1 VPRACARTRHT
12 IAVVSTTLKDTGH
25 AALPLLPLL
34 VLGQGRDLASE
45 RGVECPGEL
54 PAPSEPGLVE
64 RARAAKAALG
74 DKVFVLGHHYQRDEV
89 IEFADVTGDSFKLAK
104 EAAARPDAPYIVFC
118 GVHFMAESAD
128 ILTASHQQVV
138 LPDLAAGCSMADMA
152 AIAQVED
159 AWDELAEMG
168 VADQLIPVTYMN
180 SSAGIKAFTGRQGGT
195 ICTSGNARTA
205 MKWAFDQRG
214 GVEGEGKVL
223 FLPDQHLGR
232 NTAVRQLGLSLEDCV
247 VFDPHQ
253 PAGGLTREQVQAA
266 RVILWR
272 GHCSVHGRF
281 SLEAVDAARAT
292 IPGVL
297 VIVHPECQYEV
308 VQAADAVGSTE
319 GIIATIASAPD
330 GTSWAVG
337 TELNLVRRLTKMFP
351 KQHIAFLEKNVCY
364 CSTMNRIDLPH
375 LVWALES
382 LVAGRIVNQISVD
395 PDVAKWARVAL
406 DQMLALPGE
415 TSAD

>member
-1 VPRACARTRHT
+1 
-12 IAVVSTTLKDTGH
+12 VSTTTEPAARH
-25 AALPLLPLL
+25 ASLPLL

-54 PAPSEPGLVE
+54 PAASDPGLVE

-74 DKVFVLGHHYQRDEV
+74 DTVFVLGHHYQRDEV
-89 IEFADVTGDSFKLAK
+89 VEFADVMGDSFKLAK
-104 EAAARPDAPYIVFC
+104 EAAARPDAPYIIFC

-128 ILTASHQQVV
+128 ILTADHQQVV

-152 AIAQVED
+152 AISQVED
-159 AWDELAEMG
+159 AWDDLAEMG
-168 VADQLIPVTYMN
+168 VADHTVPVTYMN
-180 SSAGIKAFTGRQGGT
+180 SSAAIKAFTGRHGGT
-195 ICTSGNARTA
+195 VCTSSNAQTA
-205 MKWAFDQRG
+205 MRWAFDQRG
-214 GVEGEGKVL
+214 GLEGEAKVL

-232 NTAVRQLGLSLEDCV
+232 NTAVRELGLSLADCV
-247 VFDPHQ
+247 VFDPHK
-253 PAGGLTREQVQAA
+253 PSGGLTRQEVRAA

-281 SLEAVDAARAT
+281 SVEAVEAARAT
-292 IPGVL
+292 IPGIR
-297 VIVHPECQYEV
+297 VIVHPECKYEV
-308 VQAADAVGSTE
+308 VQAADEVGSTE
-319 GIIATIASAPD
+319 KIIATIAAAPG

-337 TELNLVRRLTKMFP
+337 TELNLVRRLASMFP
-351 KQHIAFLEKNVCY
+351 AQNISFLEKNVCY

-382 LVAGRIVNQISVD
+382 LVAGRVVNQIAVD
-395 PDVAKWARVAL
+395 PDVARWAKVAL

-415 TSAD
+415 TSKD

>member
-1 VPRACARTRHT
+1 
-12 IAVVSTTLKDTGH
+12 
-25 AALPLLPLL
+25 LPLL
-34 VLGQGRDLASE
+34 VLGQGRDLATE

-54 PAPSEPGLVE
+54 PAPSDPGLVE

-74 DKVFVLGHHYQRDEV
+74 DTVFILGHHYQRDEV

-128 ILTASHQQVV
+128 ILTAEHQRVV

-152 AIAQVED
+152 AIGQVED
-159 AWDELAEMG
+159 AWDDLAEMG
-168 VADQLIPVTYMN
+168 VTGGLIPVTYMN
-180 SSAGIKAFTGRQGGT
+180 SSAAIKAFTGRHGGT
-195 ICTSGNARTA
+195 VCTSGNARTA
-205 MKWAFDQRG
+205 LTWAFDQSG
-214 GVEGEGKVL
+214 GVGGEGKVL

-232 NTAVRQLGLSLEDCV
+232 NTAVRELGLALEDCV
-247 VFDPHQ
+247 VFDPHK
-253 PAGGLTREQVQAA
+253 PAGGLTPQEVRAA

-281 SLEAVDAARAT
+281 SLEAIEAARGS
-292 IPGVL
+292 IPGVR

-319 GIIATIASAPD
+319 KIIETIAAAPD

-337 TELNLVRRLTKMFP
+337 TELNLVRRLATMFP
-351 KQHIAFLEKNVCY
+351 AQHIAFLEKSVCY

-382 LVAGRIVNQISVD
+382 LVAGRVVNQITVD
-395 PDVAKWARVAL
+395 PDVARWARVAL
-406 DQMLALPGE
+406 DQMLALPGN
-415 TSAD
+415 TAKD